1 MIIRTS
7 IRLFLT
13 AILLS
18 VCPAFPTSA
27 QDKDTRV
34 TSPKSSNEEQKEK
47 TWPKTVKEAVAQILS
62 KMSVTDKETVKNTK
76 KEDLIK
82 FHRGWGMGIRNDLG
96 LWQGNKALMK
106 DTKANHP
113 DDASMVIIQAVWEE
127 LQKQT
132 TTDNKSSDH
141 QTEILKAVLRSLNL
155 QNPEQDVNANSAK
168 QDLRF
173 ICICGYACYTP
184 GVDKEDIALTKKY
197 GQRCLD
203 STSDVVEGEKHGRLI
218 EAAKTYAE
226 KYNDILL
233 KQLKAKK
240 E

>member
-1 MIIRTS
+1 MIRTS
-7 IRLFLT
+7 ISLFLT

-18 VCPAFPTSA
+18 VCTVFPSSA
-27 QDKDTRV
+27 QDKDTSG
-34 TSPKSSNEEQKEK
+34 TSPISSNEKQKEK
-47 TWPKTVKEAVAQILS
+47 SWPKTVKEVVAQILS
-62 KMSVTDKETVKNTK
+62 KMSDTDKETVKNTK

-113 DDASMVIIQAVWEE
+113 DDASMVIIQTVWEE
-127 LQKQT
+127 LQKQST
-132 TTDNKSSDH
+132 KDSKSSNH

-168 QDLRF
+168 RDLRF

-184 GVDKEDIALTKKY
+184 GVDKDDLSMTEKY
-197 GQRCLD
+197 GKRCLD
-203 STSDVVEGEKHGRLI
+203 GTSDVVEGDEHGKLI
-218 EAAKTYAE
+218 ETARTYAE
-226 KYNDILL
+226 KYNGILL
-233 KQLKAKK
+233 TQLKA
-240 E
+240 ENE